1 MDKYLNN
8 VNTSGS
14 NHQRYKRCI
23 YNIIKDVNDNITIFH
38 SNVSITKENQKQVT
52 DKITQITNHDSKYC
66 ENFSNINKIIQQFN
80 EMHTSYLVKI
90 DDIVAKIN
98 LMTTLK
104 KIKEKHV
111 ADAYNY
117 LQTID
122 NYRNELRKID
132 SSIDYIFI
140 NDTFRKVQEEISE
153 ISLINGLMGDIETKK
168 NIPDEKE
175 DSDYYSESDNDD
187 FDDFM

>member
-8 VNTSGS
+8 INTSGS
-14 NHQRYKRCI
+14 NLQRYKRCI
-23 YNIIKDVNDNITIFH
+23 YNIIKDVNENITIFH

-52 DKITQITNHDSKYC
+52 EKITQITNHDSKYC
-66 ENFSNINKIIQQFN
+66 ENFSNINKIIQQYS
-80 EMHTSYLVKI
+80 EMYTSYLVKI

-111 ADAYNY
+111 TDAYNY

-122 NYRNELRKID
+122 QYRDELKKID
-132 SSIDYIFI
+132 SSIDYGFI
-140 NDTFRKVQEEISE
+140 DDTFRKVQEEQSE
-153 ISLINGLMGDIETKK
+153 ISLINNLMGDIENTK
-168 NIPDEKE
+168 NE
-175 DSDYYSESDNDD
+175 DMYEVSEHYYSESDDGD
-187 FDDFM
+187 LDDFM

>member
-80 EMHTSYLVKI
+80 EMHASYLVKI